1 MKRRPIPAFLLAAV
15 VLATATL
22 SGCGSSQ
29 PLTIQSEPGDII
41 THTVVNDSVGED
53 PAMLEMVAPYSEEMI
68 SQISE
73 VVGRADV
80 EIREGKPE
88 GPLGTFAAE
97 AMLSVV
103 QGLTDKPVDM
113 ALTNNGGLRVPIG
126 PGEITVGKMFELMPF
141 DNMMIVLDL
150 TADQVNQLAQ
160 KLAEVGGDPIAGF
173 SFAITSDDKAVEIQV
188 GGEDLD
194 PNRTYRIVTS
204 DYLANGGGPYD
215 VLWEAAERDEVA
227 YLLRDAFTEHL
238 RAIGLVENRT
248 DGLIRRVQ

>member
-1 MKRRPIPAFLLAAV
+1 MAV
-15 VLATATL
+15 VL

-29 PLTIQSEPGDII
+29 PLAIQSDPADVV
-41 THTVVNDSVGED
+41 TYTVVNDSVGED
-53 PAMLEMVAPYSEEMI
+53 AAMLQLVAPYSEEMA

-73 VVGRADV
+73 VVGRAEV
-80 EIREGKPE
+80 EIREGRPE

-103 QGLTDKPVDM
+103 QGLTDRPVDM
-113 ALTNNGGLRVPIG
+113 ALTNNGGLRAPIG

-150 TADQVNQLAQ
+150 SAAQVDQLAQ
-160 KLAEVGGDPIAGF
+160 ELAGVGGDPVAGF
-173 SFAITSDDKAVEIQV
+173 SFTITADEKAIDVRV

-194 PNRTYRIVTS
+194 PDRTYRLVTS
-204 DYLANGGGPYD
+204 DYLANGGGPYE
-215 VLWEAAERDEVA
+215 VLWEALERDEVA

-238 RAIGLVENRT
+238 RAIGVVENRT
-248 DGLIRRVQ
+248 DGLIRRVP